1 MNTGNFLI
9 TKYNRALQKKR
20 RASFA
25 KRNKS
30 LKPVVAG
37 KANLTTALSA
47 AEKAALKQ
55 QLQERLR
62 QDKLLLK
69 SVKLICFILA
79 LIAAF
84 YFIKLV
90 FLNHYNLLY

>member
-1 MNTGNFLI
+1 MNTGYFLI
-9 TKYNRALQKKR
+9 TKNNRALQKKR

-30 LKPVVAG
+30 LKPVVAS

-47 AEKAALKQ
+47 GEKATLKQ

-62 QDKLLLK
+62 QDKLLLNN
-69 SVKLICFILA
+69 VKLICFLLA
-79 LIAAF
+79 LTVAF

-90 FLNHYNLLY
+90 F